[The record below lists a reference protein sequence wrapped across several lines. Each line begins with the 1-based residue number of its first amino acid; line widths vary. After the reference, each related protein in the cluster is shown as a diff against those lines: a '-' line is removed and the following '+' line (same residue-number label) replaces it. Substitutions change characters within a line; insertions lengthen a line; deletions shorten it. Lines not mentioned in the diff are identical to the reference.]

1 MPKICMKTRKAL
13 SVGINEFRDFEQFRL
28 RGCVADVENFTKVL
42 VENMEFSEK
51 NIVKLVN
58 EQATKA
64 NIIGALRPL
73 VKDAKQG
80 NCSYIVMHMA
90 THGTQTRDT
99 SADEVDHM
107 DEAFIPYDIKQ
118 TANEWDSKHIINDD
132 ELSEILSE
140 VPAGVLFEGFFD
152 TCHSGTGIREI
163 DLKPDR
169 KPRYVAPPM
178 MNNTQRSVEFLQV
191 HTLREALAQDDM
203 RNHVLFTGCRDD
215 QTSADTNIDG
225 HWNGAFTYYLCSE
238 LRKSQNKLSRAELI
252 EHVRS
257 ALSAKY
263 PQVPQLNAMPDYQKL
278 PIGSWPEQTLES
290 RPVENITP
298 QEGTPVVSDE
308 VQNVVDVNPAIPQAA
323 ISNLPPEM
331 QNIINLLPAAVQ
343 ALSSF
348 LNPTGARSIA
358 TPGSITVLSEEEQEF
373 IRSLPAFY
381 KAYKQV
387 QLIKAS

>member
-1 MPKICMKTRKAL
+1 MSLEIL
-13 SVGINEFRDFEQFRL
+13 NNSDLEGVS
-28 RGCVADVENFTKVL
+28 ADVENFTKVL

-64 NIIGALRPL
+64 NIIGALKPL

-118 TANEWDSKHIINDD
+118 TANDWDSKHIINDD

-169 KPRYVAPPM
+169 KPRFVAPPM
-178 MNNTQRSVEFLQV
+178 VDNTQRSVEFLQV
-191 HTLREALAQDDM
+191 HTLREA
-203 RNHVLFTGCRDD
+203 
-215 QTSADTNIDG
+215 
-225 HWNGAFTYYLCSE
+225 
-238 LRKSQNKLSRAELI
+238 
-252 EHVRS
+252 EHRT
-257 ALSAKY
+257 
-263 PQVPQLNAMPDYQKL
+263 
-278 PIGSWPEQTLES
+278 I
-290 RPVENITP
+290 
-298 QEGTPVVSDE
+298 
-308 VQNVVDVNPAIPQAA
+308 
-323 ISNLPPEM
+323 
-331 QNIINLLPAAVQ
+331 
-343 ALSSF
+343 
-348 LNPTGARSIA
+348 
-358 TPGSITVLSEEEQEF
+358 
-373 IRSLPAFY
+373 
-381 KAYKQV
+381 
-387 QLIKAS
+387 

>member
-118 TANEWDSKHIINDD
+118 TANEWDSKHIIND
-132 ELSEILSE
+132 
-140 VPAGVLFEGFFD
+140 A
-152 TCHSGTGIREI
+152 
-163 DLKPDR
+163 
-169 KPRYVAPPM
+169 
-178 MNNTQRSVEFLQV
+178 
-191 HTLREALAQDDM
+191 
-203 RNHVLFTGCRDD
+203 
-215 QTSADTNIDG
+215 
-225 HWNGAFTYYLCSE
+225 
-238 LRKSQNKLSRAELI
+238 
-252 EHVRS
+252 
-257 ALSAKY
+257 
-263 PQVPQLNAMPDYQKL
+263 
-278 PIGSWPEQTLES
+278 
-290 RPVENITP
+290 
-298 QEGTPVVSDE
+298 
-308 VQNVVDVNPAIPQAA
+308 
-323 ISNLPPEM
+323 
-331 QNIINLLPAAVQ
+331 
-343 ALSSF
+343 
-348 LNPTGARSIA
+348 
-358 TPGSITVLSEEEQEF
+358 
-373 IRSLPAFY
+373 
-381 KAYKQV
+381 
-387 QLIKAS
+387 